1 MTSGLM
7 PFFVKE
13 GYDGNLTKAKGWLGS
28 QVPYAFRGGN
38 RVVPVF
44 FLGALVKLI
53 EN

>member
-1 MTSGLM
+1 M

-13 GYDGNLTKAKGWLGS
+13 GNGGNFTKAKGWLGS
-28 QVPYAFRGGN
+28 QVPYAFRGDK
-38 RVVPVF
+38 RVVPGF